1 VFDWSDEKDAK
12 LRQERGVGFQEV
24 VFHIDRGDVLE
35 VAEHPNQ
42 KKYPGQKILFVRI
55 DDYVYLVPC
64 VEEAGKTFLKTIIPS
79 RIATRRLLKGEDD
92 EIG

>member
-12 LRQERGVGFQEV
+12 LRRERGVGFQEV

-42 KKYPGQKILFVRI
+42 RKYAGQKILFVRI

-64 VEEAGKTFLKTIIPS
+64 VEAAGKTFLKTIIPS
-79 RIATRRLLKGEDD
+79 RVATRRLLKGEDD
-92 EIG
+92 ETR